1 MQPAFP
7 LSSYMPVSVFS
18 PLRSTARWVVIME
31 EQLAALL
38 ISRGKGLIIDTSVV
52 LLELIF
58 CLVLVCLRCLARLDS
73 YSLPINPMAAVRR
86 LELLVLTL
94 VAVAPRCIPWCA
106 VPWEPVSGTQ
116 ALTLATGLAW
126 GTSKSPDG
134 FKQSFPTP
142 AVCTQHTYMFAKVCM
157 HQLLRCFAQ
166 SVREL
171 F

>member
-1 MQPAFP
+1 MKLICHDYLVLSLDNYVHETFTEIGLIMQPAFP

-94 VAVAPRCIPWCA
+94 VAVAPRCMPCRATRIG
-106 VPWEPVSGTQ
+106 VGVRESRKGTQ
-116 ALTLATGLAW
+116 ALTLAT
-126 GTSKSPDG
+126 
-134 FKQSFPTP
+134 
-142 AVCTQHTYMFAKVCM
+142 
-157 HQLLRCFAQ
+157 R
-166 SVREL
+166 VRR
-171 F
+171 

>member
-1 MQPAFP
+1 
-7 LSSYMPVSVFS
+7 
-18 PLRSTARWVVIME
+18 ME

-94 VAVAPRCIPWCA
+94 VAVAPRCMPRRATRIG
-106 VPWEPVSGTQ
+106 VGVRESRKGTQ
-116 ALTLATGLAW
+116 ALTLAT
-126 GTSKSPDG
+126 
-134 FKQSFPTP
+134 
-142 AVCTQHTYMFAKVCM
+142 
-157 HQLLRCFAQ
+157 R
-166 SVREL
+166 VRR
-171 F
+171 